1 MPKYCHVLFSRP
13 NNARPINSVNRP
25 IRRLTS
31 IQWPTEPL
39 PVNEFPNNG
48 SIFESRLRDEKQSL
62 VSGVDK
68 LKMELQSLV
77 SGVEKISMEHED
89 SIVYPSLPVV
99 LGWIAG
105 ARSLVSGVVCNAPGV
120 FPN

>member
-1 MPKYCHVLFSRP
+1 MDDL
-13 NNARPINSVNRP
+13 
-25 IRRLTS
+25 
-31 IQWPTEPL
+31 L
-39 PVNEFPNNG
+39 PFNLLG
-48 SIFESRLRDEKQSL
+48 SIFGSRLRDEQQSL

-68 LKMELQSLV
+68 FTMEQQSLV
-77 SGVEKISMEHED
+77 SGVEKIGMEHED

>member
-1 MPKYCHVLFSRP
+1 MDDL
-13 NNARPINSVNRP
+13 
-25 IRRLTS
+25 
-31 IQWPTEPL
+31 L
-39 PVNEFPNNG
+39 PFNLLG
-48 SIFESRLRDEKQSL
+48 SIFGSRLRDEQQSL

-77 SGVEKISMEHED
+77 SGVEKISMEHEY

-105 ARSLVSGVVCNAPGV
+105 ARSLVSGVVCKVPGV

>member
-1 MPKYCHVLFSRP
+1 MEL
-13 NNARPINSVNRP
+13 
-25 IRRLTS
+25 
-31 IQWPTEPL
+31 
-39 PVNEFPNNG
+39 
-48 SIFESRLRDEKQSL
+48 QSL

-77 SGVEKISMEHED
+77 SGVEKISLEHEH
-89 SIVYPSLPVV
+89 SIAYPSLPVV

-105 ARSLVSGVVCNAPGV
+105 ARSLVSGVVCNAPGF

>member
-1 MPKYCHVLFSRP
+1 MDDLLPFNLLGSNFG
-13 NNARPINSVNRP
+13 NRHRHEQQP
-25 IRRLTS
+25 
-31 IQWPTEPL
+31 
-39 PVNEFPNNG
+39 
-48 SIFESRLRDEKQSL
+48 L

-77 SGVEKISMEHED
+77 SGVEKINMEHED

-105 ARSLVSGVVCNAPGV
+105 ARSLVSGVVCNVPGFFPQLDLFV
-120 FPN
+120 FLFASSCHHAFYHLACFLLKLKILFLQTLFC

>member
-1 MPKYCHVLFSRP
+1 MGGRFLAF
-13 NNARPINSVNRP
+13 NLLGPI
-25 IRRLTS
+25 
-31 IQWPTEPL
+31 
-39 PVNEFPNNG
+39 FG
-48 SIFESRLRDEKQSL
+48 GRLRDERQSI

-77 SGVEKISMEHED
+77 SGVEKISVEHED
-89 SIVYPSLPVV
+89 LIVYPSLPVV

-120 FPN
+120 FPNLELFVFIFASSCRHASCYHLACLAK